1 MKYSALQLREVCHLE
16 FLREFV
22 KAIPASAFVLKGGSN
37 LRFFFDSIRYSE
49 DMDIDIRDIP
59 VHQLQDRC
67 LNILKSRSLL
77 NRLRSF
83 GIDEIV
89 PPDMRYAKQTQ
100 TVQRFKIHL
109 IVSSG
114 VDIFTKIEFSRRGFD
129 PEHKSEAVGNGVLG
143 AYYLPPLILPH
154 YTTPAVLKQ
163 KTRALVSRRKSEARD
178 VFDLYIIGPRI
189 TRSANL
195 PPEEIRAARE
205 RIYSIDYRQ
214 YRDQVVEYL
223 AAEDRSHYDSPG
235 TWDEIR
241 LAVLELLK

>member
-1 MKYSALQLREVCHLE
+1 MKFTALQLREVFHLE

-22 KAIPASAFVLKGGSN
+22 KTVPASAFVLKGGSN
-37 LRFFFDSIRYSE
+37 LRFFFSSVRYSE
-49 DMDIDIRDIP
+49 DMDIDIRDTP
-59 VHQLQDRC
+59 VHHLQERC
-67 LNILKSRSLL
+67 RKILESRSLL

-83 GIDEIV
+83 GIDEVV

-109 IVSSG
+109 IVSSE
-114 VDIFTKIEFSRRGFD
+114 VDLFTKIEFSRRGFD
-129 PEHKSEAVGNGVLG
+129 PEYKSEAVGNGVLG

-154 YTTPAVLKQ
+154 YTAPAVLKQ
-163 KTRALVSRRKSEARD
+163 KINALVARRRTEARD
-178 VFDLYIIGPRI
+178 VFDLYIIGPRV

-195 PPEEIRAARE
+195 PPEKIRIARD

-214 YRDQVVEYL
+214 YRDQIVEYL
-223 AAEDRSHYDSPG
+223 AAEDRNHYDSPE

-241 LAVLELLK
+241 LSVLELLK